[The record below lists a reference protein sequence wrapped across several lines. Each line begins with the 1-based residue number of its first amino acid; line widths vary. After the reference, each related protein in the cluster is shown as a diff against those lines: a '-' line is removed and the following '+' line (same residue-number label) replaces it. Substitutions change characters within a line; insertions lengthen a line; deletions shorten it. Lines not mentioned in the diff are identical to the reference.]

1 MTLQVELVVPE
12 GEVWSGPAGIVIAKT
27 LDGDIGVL
35 TNHTPVLG
43 ILAEGSVVRI
53 LPKESPDGEG
63 GDGDGG
69 ELTAAVGGGFF
80 SVADNRV
87 SILAHQAQLGRE
99 VDAAAARAASTG
111 RCRTRKPHPK
121 GTRSP
126 RTSGTSG
133 RCSEPPASPT
143 TGPDEGQRGEG
154 RGWQGGGSRSTPAG
168 SSSPSWPSRWPA
180 PPPSRPAGP

>member
-1 MTLQVELVVPE
+1 VTLQVELVVPE
-12 GEVWSGPAGIVIAKT
+12 GEVWSGPAERVIAKT

-63 GDGDGG
+63 DDGDGG

-99 VDAAAARAASTG
+99 VDTAAARAALD
-111 RCRTRKPHPK
+111 RALQDAQ
-121 GTRSP
+121 
-126 RTSGTSG
+126 
-133 RCSEPPASPT
+133 ASPE
-143 TGPDEGQRGEG
+143 GDEEPADVRYFRALLRAAGEPDER
-154 RGWQGGGSRSTPAG
+154 A
-168 SSSPSWPSRWPA
+168 
-180 PPPSRPAGP
+180 